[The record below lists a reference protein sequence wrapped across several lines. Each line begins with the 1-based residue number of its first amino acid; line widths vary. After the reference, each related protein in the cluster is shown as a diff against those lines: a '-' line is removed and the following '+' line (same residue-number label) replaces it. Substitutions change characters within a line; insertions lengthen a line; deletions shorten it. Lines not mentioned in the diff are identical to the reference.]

1 MTYSTRL
8 RRFDEAYLLT
18 SFVLGAGMEDN
29 IGNSLIP
36 EDINV
41 LIDSERPLRA
51 VKVKGNGNCLY
62 NSLSHLLNGKCEV
75 EY

>member
-1 MTYSTRL
+1 MIYSTRL
-8 RRFDEAYLLT
+8 FDEAYSLT
-18 SFVLGAGMEDN
+18 SFVLGAEMENN
-29 IGNSLIP
+29 IENSLIP

-62 NSLSHLLNGKCEV
+62 NSLSHLLNGKSEV

>member
-1 MTYSTRL
+1 M
-8 RRFDEAYLLT
+8 
-18 SFVLGAGMEDN
+18 GAGMEDN

>member
-1 MTYSTRL
+1 MTYSTWL
-8 RRFDEAYLLT
+8 RRFDEAYSLT
-18 SFVLGAGMEDN
+18 SFVLGAGMENN

-41 LIDSERPLRA
+41 LIDSERPLCA

-62 NSLSHLLNGKCEV
+62 NSLSHLLNSKCEV